1 MPYCQPSDVIALNKL
16 FETPS
21 FTDAYIQG
29 FINKAV
35 ARLDNLLQPH
45 YVVPL
50 VDPVPPIITSIAAD
64 MAACLMC
71 QTHFSDRNYKE
82 DTPMAE
88 IYRKRA
94 ESDLEHVLSH
104 STLDDYSN
112 VVKRQPDV
120 PEIRQSV
127 ASTTPHKNRHLKHRE
142 REFEWATQTPMA
154 NMRDVFGRHI
164 P

>member
-16 FETPS
+16 FQTQS
-21 FTDAYIQG
+21 FTDDYVQQ
-29 FINKAV
+29 FIDKAV
-35 ARLDNLLQPH
+35 ARLNNLLQPN

-50 VDPVPPIITSIAAD
+50 VDPVPPIINSIAAD

-94 ESDLEHVLSH
+94 DSDLAHILEN
-104 STLDDYSN
+104 STLDGLPGI
-112 VVKRQPDV
+112 VKREPDM
-120 PEIRQSV
+120 PEMRMKV
-127 ASTTPHKNRHLKHRE
+127 ASTTPHPNRFMKE
-142 REFEWATQTPMA
+142 RRKEFEWATQSPISNVREVA
-154 NMRDVFGRHI
+154 RG
-164 P
+164 PWP